1 MHAAPKSS
9 LVTHAA
15 SRRLTANQPSVAADV
30 PYSVRSSRA
39 SSIDREARVGGDLP
53 KPGVEPRVEVDAR
66 VGRFDSERI
75 VVVVVAAL
83 DALDQFRHQMTYD
96 RRVLELIAAG
106 SDRHVEAVEV
116 GAVVDRDPVV
126 RNVVEVN
133 DALALVRYRQG
144 PAP

>member
-39 SSIDREARVGGDLP
+39 SSIDRETRVGVDLP
-53 KPGVEPRVEVDAR
+53 KPRVEPRVEVDAR
-66 VGRFDSERI
+66 VGRFDSERL
-75 VVVVVAAL
+75 VARGVGCPG
-83 DALDQFRHQMTYD
+83 ALDQFRHQMAYD

-106 SDRHVEAVEV
+106 SDRHVEAV
-116 GAVVDRDPVV
+116 
-126 RNVVEVN
+126 
-133 DALALVRYRQG
+133 
-144 PAP
+144 